1 MASRLNASYVSIFQ
15 RFCDVLAIYAAL
27 YIVFNLNSLEITHQA
42 MLVFL
47 CMVSLFQLI
56 GGLTDF
62 YRSWRGVSL
71 FNELIACL
79 KNVLMS
85 SCLLLPFVLFYSDI
99 NITLLIQYFCSVL
112 FLMGIMRVFVRL
124 IYAISFKIFKKSRNV
139 IVIGDSS
146 KALKLF
152 NDLKKSEWIGFNPL
166 GVFSFNSNYNTGDY
180 NGTADHAVE
189 IIQNQDIN
197 QVYIVTT
204 QQNIEQVDNLLK
216 ILSDTTCST
225 VIVPELFSYD
235 FLYSRVEDI
244 NGTPIIPIIDT
255 RIKGI
260 NIFLK
265 RVEDICVASVIL
277 LMISPLLL
285 CIAVAIK
292 LNSKGP
298 VFFKQV
304 RYGLNGKPILVY
316 KFRSMS
322 VMENGPEV
330 KQAVKNDPRVT
341 KVGAFIR
348 KTSLDELPQFIN
360 VILGNMSVVG
370 PRPHAAAHNEEYR
383 KLITGYMLRHKVK
396 PGITGLAQIRGWRGE
411 TDTLDKMEKR
421 VECDLEYIRT
431 WSLLL
436 DLKIIFLTVF
446 KGFINKAA
454 Y

>member
-1 MASRLNASYVSIFQ
+1 MASRLNASYVSILQ
-15 RFCDVLAIYAAL
+15 RFCDVLAIYVAL

-79 KNVLMS
+79 KNVLIS
-85 SCLLLPFVLFYSDI
+85 SCLLLLFVWFYSDI
-99 NITLLIQYFCSVL
+99 NIALLIQYFCAVL

-124 IYAISFKIFKKSRNV
+124 IYTISFKIFKKSRNV

-152 NDLKKSEWIGFNPL
+152 NYLKKSEWIGFNPL
-166 GVFSFNSNYNTGDY
+166 GVFSFNSNYNTADY
-180 NGTADHAVE
+180 NGTADDAVE

-265 RVEDICVASVIL
+265 RVEDICVASTIL
-277 LMISPLLL
+277 VLISPVLL
-285 CIAVAIK
+285 CIAIAIK

-298 VFFKQV
+298 VFFKQI

-322 VMENGPEV
+322 VMENGAKV
-330 KQAVKNDPRVT
+330 TQAVKNDPRVT
-341 KVGAFIR
+341 KVGAFLR

-360 VILGNMSVVG
+360 VVLGNMSVVG

-431 WSLLL
+431 WSILL
-436 DLKIIFLTVF
+436 DIKIIFLTIF